1 MAEQVLALGVRPN
14 AAWREAWQLAA
25 DLRSS
30 ELSPQVSRRLHW
42 ARIALDKAAASGGVA
57 AELSSH
63 V

>member
-1 MAEQVLALGVRPN
+1 VLALGVRPH